1 MKNTKQQDQ
10 ESKVHSKKPLI
21 ATLETNLERIQS
33 EERAYYDAARDEEDI
48 KKYYTEINP
57 HETNGKALFQQLSE
71 LLENTHSTKV
81 RYSNSDEH
89 LKTWV
94 DLHGDGSL
102 RSIYSGK
109 EAEPRVVI
117 EESLTQLTAD
127 ETTLTGHI
135 ANIEHVV
142 PQSWFNE
149 QEPMRGDMH
158 HLFYCEK
165 ECNNK
170 RGNKVYK
177 DFADYTP
184 EEFRTEWVLDE
195 CGKGEGGSGEE
206 GGVFEPEYGK
216 GFVARAMLYF
226 FLRYPD
232 AVDANIHGKIDT
244 NVLLQW
250 HKQDPPG
257 HLYEKH
263 RNQAIFDIQG
273 NRNPL
278 IDLPELAEI
287 IDFGVF
293 HQ

>member
-48 KKYYTEINP
+48 KKYYTGINP

-94 DLHGDGSL
+94 DLHEDGSF

-109 EAEPRVVI
+109 EADPRVVI

-127 ETTLTGHI
+127 VTTSTGHI

-195 CGKGEGGSGEE
+195 CGKAKAEVVRKAASS
-206 GGVFEPEYGK
+206 
-216 GFVARAMLYF
+216 
-226 FLRYPD
+226 
-232 AVDANIHGKIDT
+232 
-244 NVLLQW
+244 
-250 HKQDPPG
+250 
-257 HLYEKH
+257 
-263 RNQAIFDIQG
+263 
-273 NRNPL
+273 NPNM
-278 IDLPELAEI
+278 
-287 IDFGVF
+287 VRVS
-293 HQ
+293 

>member
-1 MKNTKQQDQ
+1 MEANIPQEQENTVHIR
-10 ESKVHSKKPLI
+10 ESLF
-21 ATLETNLERIQS
+21 ATLESNLERIRF
-33 EERAYYDAARDEEDI
+33 EERAYYDVEQDQEDI
-48 KKYYTEINP
+48 KRYYAEINP
-57 HETNGKALFQQLSE
+57 HETNGKVLFRQLTE
-71 LLENTHSTKV
+71 LLRNTHNKQV
-81 RYSNSDEH
+81 RYSKSDEY
-89 LKTWV
+89 LKTGV
-94 DLHGDGSL
+94 DLHADGSL

-109 EAEPRVVI
+109 EAEPRAVI
-117 EESLTQLTAD
+117 EESLTQLMAD

-142 PQSWFNE
+142 PQSWFRE
-149 QEPMRGDMH
+149 KEPMRGDMH

-165 ECNNK
+165 ACNER

-184 EEFRTEWVLDE
+184 EEFSTEWVRNE
-195 CGKGEGGSGEE
+195 CGKGEGGDGRQN
-206 GGVFEPEYGK
+206 GVFEPEYGK
-216 GFVARAMLYF
+216 GFAARAMLYF

-232 AVDANIHGKIDT
+232 AIEADIRSKIDT

-257 HLYEKH
+257 HSYEKH

-278 IDLPELAEI
+278 IDLPELAET